1 MTASTHLEQP
11 DVILEAIGIS
21 KHFQGVV
28 ALDKVDFQVRAGHV
42 HALVGENGAGKSTLI
57 KVLTGVYQPDDG
69 AIRLHGAERTFSSA
83 RDAWRAGIATSF
95 QELTLVPMLSVAR
108 NLALGGEPRNRYRL
122 VDVEAMNRNARA
134 VVHRLGLDI
143 DVRRPVRSFG
153 AGVQQMIAI
162 VRAVSAD
169 ARVVIL
175 DEPTSS
181 LEPREVEQ
189 LFAMIQRLKADGVGL
204 VFVAHNLDEVFEVS
218 DQITVLRD
226 GRLVASHATRATT
239 QIEVIARMLGRDLSE
254 LREHGLTSF
263 DRKPTSDGR
272 IVLAADGLTR
282 ANVLSDVSV
291 TVRAGDIVGL
301 AGLLGSGRSET
312 VRAVFGTQRVD
323 AGRVSVDGKP
333 IPTGSPPRAIKA
345 GMTLLAEDR
354 KAEGIIPTMSLRDNV
369 ALMALPKLSR
379 WGFIRR
385 RRLNKLVD
393 RYVHALSIKCAGT
406 AQPIASLS
414 GGNQQKAL
422 LARLLA
428 VQPTVMLLDEPTRGI
443 DIGAKAEVQRLIQ
456 ELADEGH
463 GIVLVSSELEDIIE
477 GANRVVVLKNGR
489 VVGEVSDDDVSEQ
502 SVIRLMAGAET
513 VA

>member
-1 MTASTHLEQP
+1 M
-11 DVILEAIGIS
+11 
-21 KHFQGVV
+21 
-28 ALDKVDFQVRAGHV
+28 
-42 HALVGENGAGKSTLI
+42 
-57 KVLTGVYQPDDG
+57 
-69 AIRLHGAERTFSSA
+69 
-83 RDAWRAGIATSF
+83 
-95 QELTLVPMLSVAR
+95 
-108 NLALGGEPRNRYRL
+108 
-122 VDVEAMNRNARA
+122 
-134 VVHRLGLDI
+134 
-143 DVRRPVRSFG
+143 
-153 AGVQQMIAI
+153 
-162 VRAVSAD
+162 
-169 ARVVIL
+169 
-175 DEPTSS
+175 
-181 LEPREVEQ
+181 EQ
-189 LFAMIQRLKADGVGL
+189 LFSMIQRLKADGVGL
-204 VFVAHNLDEVFEVS
+204 VFVAHNLDEVFGVS
-218 DQITVLRD
+218 DRITVLRD
-226 GRLVASHATRATT
+226 GRLVSSDATNDTT

-312 VRAVFGTQRVD
+312 VRAIFGTQRVD
-323 AGRVSVDGKP
+323 EGRVSVDSKP
-333 IPTGSPPRAIKA
+333 VPTGSPRRSIKA
-345 GMTLLAEDR
+345 GVTLLAEDR
-354 KAEGIIPTMSLRDNV
+354 KAEGIISTMSLRDNV

-385 RRLNKLVD
+385 RRLNRLVD
-393 RYVHALSIKCAGT
+393 RFVGELSIKCAGT

-443 DIGAKAEVQRLIQ
+443 DIGAKAEVQRLVQ

-463 GIVLVSSELEDIIE
+463 GIVLISSELEDILE
-477 GANRVVVLKNGR
+477 GANRVLVLKNGR
-489 VVGEVSDDDVSEQ
+489 VVGEVSDDDITEQ

-513 VA
+513 AA

>member
-1 MTASTHLEQP
+1 MTALNHSHHA
-11 DVILEAIGIS
+11 DVILDATGIS

-28 ALDKVDFQVRAGHV
+28 ALDDVDFAVRAGQV

-57 KVLTGVYQPDDG
+57 KILTGVYQADRG
-69 AIRLHGAERTFSSA
+69 SIRLDGEFRTFGSA
-83 RDAWRAGIATSF
+83 RDAWRAGIATSY

-108 NLALGGEPRNRYRL
+108 NLALGAEPRNRHRL
-122 VDVEAMNRNARA
+122 VDIDAMNRTARE
-134 VVHRLGLDI
+134 VLDRLGLDI

-162 VRAVSAD
+162 VRAVSGD

-189 LFAMIQRLKADGVGL
+189 LFAMIERLKADGVGL

-218 DQITVLRD
+218 DRVTVLRD
-226 GRLVASHATRATT
+226 GRVVASDATSDTT
-239 QIEVIARMLGRDLSE
+239 QIEVVARMLGRDLTE

-263 DRKPTSDGR
+263 DRKPSAGGR
-272 IVLAADGLTR
+272 VVLEAEGLSRSNT
-282 ANVLSDVSV
+282 LSDVSL

-312 VRAVFGTQRVD
+312 IRAVFGTQRVD
-323 AGRVSVDGKP
+323 AGRVAVDGRP
-333 IPTGSPPRAIKA
+333 VPTGSPQRSIEA
-345 GMTLLAEDR
+345 GVTLLAEDR
-354 KAEGIIPTMSLRDNV
+354 KAEGIIPTMSVRDNV
-369 ALMALPKLSR
+369 ALMAMPELSR

-385 RRLNKLVD
+385 RRVNDVVD
-393 RYVHALSIKCAGT
+393 RFVDELSIRCAG
-406 AQPIASLS
+406 AGQPISSLS

-428 VQPTVMLLDEPTRGI
+428 VEPTIMLLDEPTRGI

-456 ELADEGH
+456 ELADDGR

-489 VVGEVSDDDVSEQ
+489 IVREVGGDDISEHNL
-502 SVIRLMAGAET
+502 IRLMAGEET